1 MHVSTNKHTHTH
13 TAFWCPSAS
22 SMCWVGLSD
31 FWRLVKCNHSYLPY
45 SPITARTNGMLTVQ
59 RHGAIVFILY
69 ASMFVCTCCA
79 PTSAYYVES
88 GLINEWRDGFECPSS
103 GRSCVKAAICVFS
116 VCLTM
121 HARKGMLTGLCVCVF
136 ACFLGNQQFV
146 FASVAFFSADNKKS
160 GNGSF
165 SATATPS
172 GELITTNNCHSEQPG
187 LHLKKKKKSHCSLSL
202 YFFWWPILARL
213 AVEAQMQY
221 CDKEPASKNTWNEKK
236 KTSHHILSLRGWFDL
251 YPFPGF

>member
-13 TAFWCPSAS
+13 TAFWCLSAS

-187 LHLKKKKKSHCSLSL
+187 LHLKKKKISLLSLSL
-202 YFFWWPILARL
+202 FFLMTYFSPFSCWSSDAILR
-213 AVEAQMQY
+213 
-221 CDKEPASKNTWNEKK
+221 
-236 KTSHHILSLRGWFDL
+236 
-251 YPFPGF
+251 

>member
-1 MHVSTNKHTHTH
+1 MWPSQAEQNLWSRRCHHMHVSTNKHTHTH
-13 TAFWCPSAS
+13 TAFWCLSAS

-45 SPITARTNGMLTVQ
+45 SAITARTNGMLTVQ

-69 ASMFVCTCCA
+69 VSMFVCTCCA

-121 HARKGMLTGLCVCVF
+121 HARKGMLTGLCVCVCSPVSL
-136 ACFLGNQQFV
+136 AI
-146 FASVAFFSADNKKS
+146 S
-160 GNGSF
+160 
-165 SATATPS
+165 
-172 GELITTNNCHSEQPG
+172 
-187 LHLKKKKKSHCSLSL
+187 SLSL
-202 YFFWWPILARL
+202 LQWRFSLQITRK
-213 AVEAQMQY
+213 VEMG
-221 CDKEPASKNTWNEKK
+221 
-236 KTSHHILSLRGWFDL
+236 LSQQPQLRVENSSQLITVTRSSQGCI
-251 YPFPGF
+251 